1 MNKIKTN
8 EIKNKLDDT
17 KRWEEKIKRKYFKY
31 QTNIY
36 IYYIYYIYINTY
48 IYIFFNNV
56 RLTLVKGWKYYK
68 WGWEGSKQ
76 YTRKYGRI

>member
-1 MNKIKTN
+1 MTLK
-8 EIKNKLDDT
+8 DG
-17 KRWEEKIKRKYFKY
+17 KRKLNQNISNIK
-31 QTNIY
+31 QIY

-48 IYIFFNNV
+48 IYVFFNNV

-68 WGWEGSKQ
+68 WGCEGSKQ

>member
-17 KRWEEKIKRKYFKY
+17 KRWEEKIKPKHFKY

-36 IYYIYYIYINTY
+36 ILYILYIYKYIYIRIFQQCQTY
-48 IYIFFNNV
+48 TGK
-56 RLTLVKGWKYYK
+56 RVKVL
-68 WGWEGSKQ
+68 
-76 YTRKYGRI
+76 